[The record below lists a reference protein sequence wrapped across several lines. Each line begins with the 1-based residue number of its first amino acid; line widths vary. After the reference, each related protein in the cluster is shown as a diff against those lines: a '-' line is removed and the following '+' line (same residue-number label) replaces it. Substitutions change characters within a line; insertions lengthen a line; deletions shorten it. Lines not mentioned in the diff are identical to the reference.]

1 LLKEKNMKLR
11 LRLTVFCLTLLAAL
25 MIGGCYN
32 IMMGRR
38 VDGSPRVSVG
48 FAEDEAKN
56 LIHRRSGM
64 VFPPEAAG
72 FARDFVYIYDSHGGD
87 VSVRYNL
94 SEPVE
99 CFLDV
104 YVYPAYGELNRHA
117 AETRAS
123 IEAHHENA
131 RLIYQPR
138 ARGNDLSGSGIHLP
152 VPGQAQR
159 RRAGGGIRNLGVHVR
174 PMVHPVPHDLP
185 GIQRPAD
192 EKPPGDVPGAAAL
205 AVTQASPA
213 LQRRFFLIL
222 QISTRE
228 LRSRL

>member
-1 LLKEKNMKLR
+1 MKLR

-38 VDGSPRVSVG
+38 ADGSPRVSVG

-131 RLIYQPR
+131 RLISES
-138 ARGNDLSGSGIHLP
+138 NISHEH
-152 VPGQAQR
+152 
-159 RRAGGGIRNLGVHVR
+159 AGT
-174 PMVHPVPHDLP
+174 
-185 GIQRPAD
+185 AY
-192 EKPPGDVPGAAAL
+192 PGAEFIYRYRAKL
-205 AVTQASPA
+205 KGGEQAVESATWVFMYGQWFIQYRMTYPESNAP
-213 LQRRFFLIL
+213 QMK
-222 QISTRE
+222 
-228 LRSRL
+228 SRLATFREQLRWP